1 MIEGLVEQ
9 FAALDDPRCAGKV
22 EHRLVDVLVIAVCA
36 AVAGA
41 ESFEDVAL
49 YGRCKEA
56 WLRGFLEL
64 PGGIPSH
71 DPFRRVLM
79 LIDPEAFE
87 RGFLAW
93 VRGAFPAADASSAS
107 GGAATVGKRSGEQI
121 AVDGKTLRR
130 SFDRTRGRSPL
141 HVVTA
146 YATERG
152 LVLAQRAVDEKGGE
166 PAGLPAVLAG
176 LDVTGCLVSLDALSC
191 RRDVAAQ
198 ITARGADYLLTLKG
212 NQGRAYAEVEAW
224 FAQHAFERTAD
235 VRPCCDAFDDTHG
248 RLVRRRVF
256 AGPDLAAFPA
266 LRDWPGLR
274 AVLAT
279 ETIRGVNGTGVVTAE
294 RRHYLSS
301 SAAPPAVLAQAIRR
315 HWTIENGEHWVLDVA
330 FGEDR
335 SRVRERTAARNLAV
349 LRPALSRCLDE
360 VQASGDFSGSA
371 GCGTQGWRGSSSG
384 PRSS

>member
-9 FAALDDPRCAGKV
+9 FAALHDPRCAGKV

-49 YGRCKEA
+49 YGRCKEP

-64 PGGIPSH
+64 PGGVPSH
-71 DPFRRVLM
+71 DTFRRVLM

-93 VRGAFPAADASSAS
+93 VRGAFPTAVAAEGA
-107 GGAATVGKRSGEQI
+107 GAAAGEQI

-152 LVLAQRAVDEKGGE
+152 LVLAQRAVDDKGGE
-166 PAGLPAVLAG
+166 PAVLPALLEGLA
-176 LDVTGCLVSLDALSC
+176 LDGCLVSLDALSC
-191 RRDVAAQ
+191 RREVAAQ
-198 ITARGADYLLTLKG
+198 ITARGVDYLLTLKG

-224 FAQHAFERTAD
+224 FAQHAFARTAD

-256 AGPDLAAFPA
+256 AGPDPTCCPA

-315 HWTIENGEHWVLDVA
+315 HWQIENGEHWVLDVT

-349 LRPALSRCLDE
+349 LRRIALDLLRADTSRK
-360 VQASGDFSGSA
+360 ASLTAKRKAAAWDDAYMAKLLSG
-371 GCGTQGWRGSSSG
+371 
-384 PRSS
+384 